1 MTGDQVCAK
10 GDEADLKSG
19 RVPDTCSGDSG
30 GGLVSTRYDGNY
42 VLLGVVSFGESQ
54 CGLSDGRPGVYTN
67 VQSHVSWIRRVIGEE
82 TRVGRAVPRCTTVD
96 GRRCILPFRYKVYF
110 SDKSQH
116 LIAHVVKQIHWC
128 I

>member
-1 MTGDQVCAK
+1 M
-10 GDEADLKSG
+10 
-19 RVPDTCSGDSG
+19 
-30 GGLVSTRYDGNY
+30 STRYDGNY

-82 TRVGRAVPRCTTVD
+82 TRAGRAVPRCTTVD

-110 SDKSQH
+110 SYMNEPTSSDSRCQTDSLVHIK
-116 LIAHVVKQIHWC
+116 I
-128 I
+128 